1 MTDAAAVDAYLE
13 RQPGPQR
20 AALSRLREELHRLA
34 PDAVDAISYGIPC
47 VKVDGRGLL
56 WYAGWKAHCSIY
68 PLTDAFLA
76 EHEEEL
82 AGYGHGKGTLRFPPD
97 APLPDDLFEDLV
109 RARLAEHGIQDLEGG
124 VGGGVSP

>member
-1 MTDAAAVDAYLE
+1 MSDAGAVDAYLD
-13 RQPGPQR
+13 RQQAPQR
-20 AALSRLREELHRLA
+20 AALERIRSRLHELI

-76 EHEEEL
+76 AHANEL

-97 APLPDDLFEDLV
+97 APLPTELFDALV
-109 RARLAEHGIQDLEGG
+109 RERLTEHRAEEL
-124 VGGGVSP
+124 P